1 MKIGLR
7 KTGVYIPVRMVDLC
21 IPDTLTVS
29 SILLSPFPSFPFL
42 FLPLLPLHSLSVEG
56 SRLMALQKLW
66 NYILSIV
73 AGNVLKWNIVITRFG
88 KPSNSEIRGTY
99 RQNDPCLAWLQ
110 GAKEWLVLVVLGWI
124 WPCNKLEREQ
134 RLVVNCSY
142 SSFFAACL

>member
-1 MKIGLR
+1 
-7 KTGVYIPVRMVDLC
+7 MVDLC

-42 FLPLLPLHSLSVEG
+42 FLSLLPLHSLSVEG

-88 KPSNSEIRGTY
+88 KPSNSEIRGT
-99 RQNDPCLAWLQ
+99 
-110 GAKEWLVLVVLGWI
+110 
-124 WPCNKLEREQ
+124 
-134 RLVVNCSY
+134 
-142 SSFFAACL
+142 

>member
-1 MKIGLR
+1 
-7 KTGVYIPVRMVDLC
+7 MVDLC

-29 SILLSPFPSFPFL
+29 FIFPSPFPCFPFL

-99 RQNDPCLAWLQ
+99 RQNDLCLAWLQ
-110 GAKEWLVLVVLGWI
+110 GMKEWLALVLDLA
-124 WPCNKLEREQ
+124 LQ
-134 RLVVNCSY
+134 
-142 SSFFAACL
+142 